1 MNQENNIIIPSFTFS
16 IKEYLQIFNINSLLT
31 LNNFFTTRL
40 SSDMVETTVL
50 RIFLYGMYE
59 YQKSIINSPEVSLN
73 IITKVLKFI
82 KKSEKDNDKI
92 YRMILNAKN
101 INDFEI
107 IRNYID

>member
-31 LNNFFTTRL
+31 LNNFFITRL

-59 YQKSIINSPEVSLN
+59 YQKSIINSPDVSLN

-82 KKSEKDNDKI
+82 KKSDKDKI